1 MKCNSLNICY
11 KDPYPEEY
19 NFSQVAEIFQ
29 SKESILYM
37 KTKVEISQD
46 FVLILE
52 QDSKELV
59 EMRLRNA

>member
-1 MKCNSLNICY
+1 MKLNSLNICY

-52 QDSKELV
+52 
-59 EMRLRNA
+59 